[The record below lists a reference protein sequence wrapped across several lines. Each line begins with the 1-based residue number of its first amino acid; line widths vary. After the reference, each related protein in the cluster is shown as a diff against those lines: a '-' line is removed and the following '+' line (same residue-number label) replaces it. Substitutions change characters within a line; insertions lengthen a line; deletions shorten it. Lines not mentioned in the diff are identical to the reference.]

1 MYVRTAFQ
9 STVKGEMEKAV
20 LFGAQFLK
28 APQAEFG
35 ESLGRCSR

>member
-1 MYVRTAFQ
+1 MYVRYGLIAFQ
-9 STVKGEMEKAV
+9 KGIEKAV
-20 LFGAQFLK
+20 LFGTQFLK